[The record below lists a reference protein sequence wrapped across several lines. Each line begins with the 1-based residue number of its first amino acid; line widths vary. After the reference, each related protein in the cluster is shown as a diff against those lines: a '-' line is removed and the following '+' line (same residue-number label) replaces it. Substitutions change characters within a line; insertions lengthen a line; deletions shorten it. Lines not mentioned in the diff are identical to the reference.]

1 MTSRLFAIAL
11 GMLLAAA
18 PMLAQ
23 TRGAKADVLSGSW
36 AGELNADGRTRS
48 IALELKFDGKS
59 KVTGT
64 ASGLPNPADVKS
76 GTFNPKTGA
85 LKLELGKQ
93 GDSAVLLVLE
103 GTIAKGAGSGR
114 VSGEATGEFK
124 LAKKK

>member
-23 TRGAKADVLSGSW
+23 PRDAKADVLSGTW
-36 AGELNADGRTRS
+36 AGELNVDGRTRS
-48 IALELKFDGKS
+48 LTLALKFDGTS

-64 ASGLPNPADVKS
+64 AAGLPNPADVKT

-85 LKLELGKQ
+85 LKLELGRQ
-93 GDSAVLLVLE
+93 GDSAGLLVL
-103 GTIAKGAGSGR
+103 GG
-114 VSGEATGEFK
+114 
-124 LAKKK
+124 